1 MKFRTIFRAIGLGCL
16 LCRSLTSHA
25 QPRVY
30 PMPIV
35 VQLAD
40 VDRYHLYVHR
50 DRRPVK
56 PPTGY
61 ISLFFKAFDKSKV
74 HQMVISHNW
83 VCVMDGQRLLVQC
96 GLAGPAEYGDADGNS
111 MYGFLLRFSS
121 TQDAKKA
128 GVILKLE
135 PDSKEANSKQEQ

>member
-1 MKFRTIFRAIGLGCL
+1 MLGGGYA
-16 LCRSLTSHA
+16 SHA

-30 PMPIV
+30 PRPIV

-61 ISLFFKAFDKSKV
+61 ISLFFKTFDKSKV
-74 HQMVISHNW
+74 HEMVISHNW
-83 VCVMDGQRLLVQC
+83 VCVMDGQKLLVEC

-111 MYGFLLRFSS
+111 MYGFLLRFSC
-121 TQDAKKA
+121 TEDAKKA
-128 GVILKLE
+128 GAILKLE
-135 PDSKEANSKQEQ
+135 PDSKEANSKRER